1 MKIRTGF
8 VSNSSSSSFTVI
20 SKKELTEEMI
30 WEAIK
35 VPENHPLYEMSKNIC
50 KCIINQAEDAD
61 VEVLKE
67 DAEDGY
73 TNSQELLEKIE
84 KGLHVYT
91 GYFGDDSSNTVEAF
105 LCMNGINVKTED
117 FEIDCEGGY

>member
-30 WEAIK
+30 WEAIN
-35 VPENHPLYEMSKNIC
+35 VPENHPLYKMSKNIC
-50 KCIINQAEDAD
+50 KCIFGNAESPDI
-61 VEVLKE
+61 EELKE
-67 DAEDGY
+67 EASDGCSY
-73 TNSQELLEKIE
+73 SQGLLKNIE

-91 GYFGDDSSNTVEAF
+91 GYFGDDSSNSVEAF
-105 LCMNGINVKTED
+105 LCMNGISINTDD
-117 FEIDCEGGY
+117 FELKCEGGY